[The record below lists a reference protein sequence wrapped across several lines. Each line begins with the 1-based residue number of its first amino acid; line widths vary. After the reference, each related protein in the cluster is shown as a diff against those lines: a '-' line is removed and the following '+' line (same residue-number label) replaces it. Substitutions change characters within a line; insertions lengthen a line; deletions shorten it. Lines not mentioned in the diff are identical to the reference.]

1 MANEKYLNYY
11 VETLTSTM
19 TDCVIRNISMQANAK
34 ITDEVVKEQS
44 EKIDA
49 LVKINGDLQ
58 NAIKELQETN
68 ASNESTTVQ
77 ELKNKLLESEK
88 LVTKLGN
95 DINESNSKHRTEIDE
110 SNSKHRTEIDELIS
124 KFRDY
129 DSVKNQAGHVETFK
143 GELVRARE
151 ETNQVRS
158 ELESKINALASENIG
173 KINALTEQNEK
184 TVAALLKQNEDN
196 VNSLIQKHETEKS
209 EYNNKIDELIAKI
222 DYLQLPPA
230 KRKKIDE
237 LNKEVE
243 PTTLTSLIGINGP
256 IKDGGTF

>member
-1 MANEKYLNYY
+1 MANDKYLNYY

-44 EKIDA
+44 EKIEG
-49 LVKINGDLQ
+49 LIQKNV
-58 NAIKELQETN
+58 ELQTLIQQLEENKST
-68 ASNESTTVQ
+68 NESTTVQ
-77 ELKNKLLESEK
+77 ELKNKLSESES

-95 DINESNSKHRTEIDE
+95 DVGELSN
-110 SNSKHRTEIDELIS
+110 KHRTEIDELNT

-129 DSVKNQAGHVETFK
+129 DSVKNQAVHVETFK

-151 ETNQVRS
+151 EVNQVRS
-158 ELESKINALASENIG
+158 ELEVKINSLTSENAG
-173 KINALTEQNEK
+173 KINVLSEQNEK
-184 TVAALLKQNEDN
+184 TVATLMKQHEDN
-196 VNSLIQKHETEKS
+196 VNNLIQKHETEKS

-237 LNKEVE
+237 LNKEVV
-243 PTTLTSLIGINGP
+243 PTTLTGLIDTNGP
-256 IKDGGTF
+256 IKDGGSF

>member
-58 NAIKELQETN
+58 NTIKELQETN
-68 ASNESTTVQ
+68 ASNESTTVL
-77 ELKNKLLESEK
+77 ELKNKLSESEK
-88 LVTKLGN
+88 LITKLGV
-95 DINESNSKHRTEIDE
+95 DINE

-129 DSVKNQAGHVETFK
+129 DSVKNQAVHVETFK
-143 GELVRARE
+143 GELIRARE
-151 ETNQVRS
+151 EVNQVRS
-158 ELESKINALASENIG
+158 ELENKINSLTSENNG
-173 KINALTEQNEK
+173 KINAITEQNEK

-196 VNSLIQKHETEKS
+196 VNNLIQKHETEKS
-209 EYNNKIDELIAKI
+209 EYNNKIDDLLAKI
-222 DYLQLPPA
+222 DYLQLPPS

-237 LNKEVE
+237 LNKEVV
-243 PTTLTSLIGINGP
+243 PTTLTGLIGTDGP